1 MAPVPVTPDRV
12 KSDNKSDCAELVLGL
27 FLFLNLLWKV
37 RRKDDEKRG
46 KSRKGRSRYVPVQTS
61 QFQKSF
67 VCSNVQE
74 TTKIKLREKRK

>member
-12 KSDNKSDCAELVLGL
+12 KSDNKSDCAELVLAL

-37 RRKDDEKRG
+37 RQKDDEKRG
-46 KSRKGRSRYVPVQTS
+46 KSRKGSSRYVSVQTS

-67 VCSNVQE
+67 VCSNVRE
-74 TTKIKLREKRK
+74 TTKIKLKH